1 MAGAQ
6 QQQTNGQVT
15 VSQLHSSFAE
25 IQSEL
30 KRVLDGINSGRIL
43 ESFDILT
50 KVTDAIVVSC
60 EALGL
65 ASELPVV
72 ETFHRDNFWRALNQ
86 CWLVAL
92 QNVSAARSD
101 QDRLRE
107 EHIVHLQES
116 VVQWGNKLD
125 QYGLVDYEMGFW
137 ESDILD
143 SLETILK
150 SIRAASAAAD
160 AATGTID
167 EPSTN
172 ESS

>member
-1 MAGAQ
+1 MVVVQG
-6 QQQTNGQVT
+6 NRNVT
-15 VSQLHSSFAE
+15 VSQLHSNFAE

-43 ESFDILT
+43 ESFDILS
-50 KVTDAIVVSC
+50 KVTDAVVVSC

-101 QDRLRE
+101 EDRLRE
-107 EHIVHLQES
+107 EHIVHLQTS
-116 VVQWGNKLD
+116 VVQWADALAKF
-125 QYGLVDYEMGFW
+125 GLVDYEMGFW
-137 ESDILD
+137 ETDIMDSLD
-143 SLETILK
+143 SILK
-150 SIRAASAAAD
+150 TQRYETTS
-160 AATGTID
+160 
-167 EPSTN
+167 
-172 ESS
+172 